1 MSPHKAQSHFVA
13 SLNQEIEMTVARKI
27 TLVVAG
33 KDEASMQDALA
44 EATRLI
50 NQGNRSG
57 VNGNDASAFCFDS
70 TDDVPRGELPAGC

>member
-1 MSPHKAQSHFVA
+1 
-13 SLNQEIEMTVARKI
+13 MTVARKI

-33 KDEASMQDALA
+33 KDEAGMEDALA

-57 VNGNDASAFCFDS
+57 VNSNDSSSFYFDS
-70 TDDVPRGELPAGC
+70 TDDVPEGELPAGA